1 MCERE
6 RERDIFLSGP
16 PWLHA
21 TTSKRFRT
29 RSNAGLPNARVPSE
43 DLIKLYSSGMDS
55 VGLVG
60 FLKSF
65 SMIFAKIHG
74 DESIKN

>member
-21 TTSKRFRT
+21 TGLKRFRT
-29 RSNAGLPNARVPSE
+29 KSSAGLPNARVPSE
-43 DLIKLYSSGMDS
+43 DLKLYSSGVDS

-65 SMIFAKIHG
+65 FMALRLTYGS
-74 DESIKN
+74 ESIKN